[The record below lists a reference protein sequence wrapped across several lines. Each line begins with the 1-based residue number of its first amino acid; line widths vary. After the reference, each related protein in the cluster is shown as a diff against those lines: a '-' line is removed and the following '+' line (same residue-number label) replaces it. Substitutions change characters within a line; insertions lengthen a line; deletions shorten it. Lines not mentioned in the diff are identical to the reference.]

1 MPERTQ
7 TPPAA
12 KLSADDLAAALAPH
26 SSSPTGKSLSVT
38 GLRKSYAGTTVV
50 DGVDME
56 IAAGEFVTFLGS
68 SGSGKTTT
76 LMMLAGFT
84 EPDSGSVAVDGH
96 DVTGLNPAKRDFGF
110 VFQQY
115 LLFPHMTVTENV
127 AFPLQ
132 LRGVDKAEIRRRVG
146 ETLEAAGLSKFAGR
160 KPRELSGG
168 QQQRVALCRV
178 LVYRPPIVLMDE
190 PLGALDKR
198 LRDQM
203 QTEIKSIQRELGLT
217 VVYVTHDQEEALVLS
232 DRIAIMKDGR
242 IEQFDTPAACSNAP
256 APRSWP
262 TSWAP
267 PTSSPARSRTVE
279 RTTAPRYGW
288 TPAVCSRPAPTPAC
302 PDRACAPRYGRA
314 SCAWSVPRRAAVPAP
329 SRRPSTSAH
338 SPGSPFAWTVP
349 LRERRRCGS
358 RPPLYRR
365 ARASGCVSPPTGT
378 TSASSTPRTGDEP
391 WPAPLSHPPRR
402 G

>member
-1 MPERTQ
+1 MPEQ
-7 TPPAA
+7 T
-12 KLSADDLAAALAPH
+12 KLLASALAPG
-26 SSSPTGKSLSVT
+26 SNSLTGKSLSVT
-38 GLRKSYAGTTVV
+38 GLRKSYSGTTVV

-84 EPDSGSVAVDGH
+84 EPDSGSIAVDGR
-96 DVTGLNPAKRDFGF
+96 DITKLNPGKRDFGF

-115 LLFPHMTVTENV
+115 LLFPHMTVSENV

-132 LRGVDKAEIRRRVG
+132 LRGVAKEEIRRRVG

-190 PLGALDKR
+190 PLGALDKK

-242 IEQFDTPAACSNAP
+242 IEQFDTPRGLFERPRTPFVADFLGAANFLTGKVEDGGDGCT
-256 APRSWP
+256 RVRLD
-262 TSWAP
+262 TGGVL
-267 PTSSPARSRTVE
+267 TAR
-279 RTTAPRYGW
+279 AHPCLPGQ
-288 TPAVCSRPAPTPAC
+288 
-302 PDRACAPRYGRA
+302 
-314 SCAWSVPRRAAVPAP
+314 SVRAAVRPGKLRLVSAEESCCTGTVETAVYVGTLTRITVRLDGAAP
-329 SRRPSTSAH
+329 GTP
-338 SPGSPFAWTVP
+338 P
-349 LRERRRCGS
+349 LRIETAGV
-358 RPPLYRR
+358 P
-365 ARASGCVSPPTGT
+365 
-378 TSASSTPRTGDEP
+378 PRTGERVCVTADRDDV
-391 WPAPLSHPPRR
+391 SVFDVTD
-402 G
+402 GG

>member
-1 MPERTQ
+1 MPEQ
-7 TPPAA
+7 T
-12 KLSADDLAAALAPH
+12 KLLASALAPG
-26 SSSPTGKSLSVT
+26 SNSLTGKSLSVT
-38 GLRKSYAGTTVV
+38 GLHKSYSGTTVV

-84 EPDSGSVAVDGH
+84 EPDSGTIAVDGR
-96 DVTGLNPAKRDFGF
+96 DITKLNPGKRDFGF

-115 LLFPHMTVTENV
+115 LLFPHMTVSENV

-132 LRGVDKAEIRRRVG
+132 LRGVAKEEIRRRVG

-190 PLGALDKR
+190 PLGALDKK

-217 VVYVTHDQEEALVLS
+217 VIYVTHDQEEALVLS

-242 IEQFDTPAACSNAP
+242 IEQFDTPRGLFERPRTPFVADFLGAANFLTGKVEDGGATDDCT
-256 APRSWP
+256 RVRLD
-262 TSWAP
+262 TGGVL
-267 PTSSPARSRTVE
+267 TAR
-279 RTTAPRYGW
+279 AH
-288 TPAVCSRPAPTPAC
+288 
-302 PDRACAPRYGRA
+302 
-314 SCAWSVPRRAAVPAP
+314 SCLPGQSVRAAVRPGKLRLVSAEESCCTGTVETAVYVGTLTRITVRLDGAAP
-329 SRRPSTSAH
+329 GTP
-338 SPGSPFAWTVP
+338 P
-349 LRERRRCGS
+349 LRIETAGA
-358 RPPLYRR
+358 P
-365 ARASGCVSPPTGT
+365 
-378 TSASSTPRTGDEP
+378 PRTGERVCVTADRDDV
-391 WPAPLSHPPRR
+391 SVFDVTD
-402 G
+402 GG